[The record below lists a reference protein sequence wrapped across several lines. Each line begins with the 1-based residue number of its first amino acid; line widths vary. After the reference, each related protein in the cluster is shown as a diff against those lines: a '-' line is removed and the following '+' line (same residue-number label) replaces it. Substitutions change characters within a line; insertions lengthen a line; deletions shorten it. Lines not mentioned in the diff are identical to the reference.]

1 MSQKMNKKI
10 RKRMETAAPAAEPVP
25 SSDVPPVRPSVSKPS
40 LPVEHEP
47 SVAVPLSPVVR
58 YVILGIAFFL
68 LLSVQAGG
76 SDRTGAIA
84 ASVLFLIA
92 CIGKTPF
99 WSLRHR
105 VGIPF
110 LTVCAY
116 LLLNGAA
123 SLYTRFGGL
132 ASTEIAKILTA
143 FCVFLMVVLHFRK
156 QEAGYLAA
164 MVSSV
169 TAAFGLLSIDAS
181 ASQLLS
187 GPFFHLMD
195 GFFGCTFQTMITGY
209 EAGVRITGIFGNPN
223 VMAGFLAFGVFL
235 SLYLVRT
242 ARTPRSSLGASILL
256 GINSLSFLL
265 SFSMGAIAMFALSV
279 LLYLLCE
286 GKGRRISLFLLMVET
301 AVCVLVMTFVAFAF
315 LGVTGGAGL
324 IPVLAAPV
332 SGLLL
337 WVLHRFAG
345 SRLDTVL
352 ESHGK
357 AAFGVVAGLALLL
370 VVYILLAWNI
380 TGGYTLDAGESLRRS
395 VYPEPGTYT
404 LTGTWEGTSTV
415 TVESQN
421 ETETITHTSTLLY
434 SGALEDASF
443 TVPEGSKVVYL
454 TFTSP
459 EGARLETVSLSDGTS
474 VKLGYKLL
482 PGFAANRIQGI
493 WSNENAIQRVAF
505 FKDGL
510 RIYQKSPIIG
520 NGLSAVEGLVTSV
533 QPFFYESKYVHNHYI
548 QVLAEMGIP
557 GLVIFLAM
565 LGTSAA
571 VLLRRRREGEG
582 DPLLPA
588 LFACLA
594 MAALHACTEA
604 VWSIGQYQSMALLIL
619 AVILSA
625 FGRPLAFAEQK
636 AAPWVTCGALW
647 IFVIFFAWSIG
658 GNLVAEKQYAE
669 IKAGLRQQTP
679 YSMTELANMDRYNW
693 AQYKLDMAVNAAASE
708 VPEFA
713 QTAAEYAE
721 DCRALGI
728 WSINNSLEQYVYLPA
743 GNYEELFAASR
754 EGLLQEASRQEAWQA
769 EFDLYQQIYLT
780 GGDAALDQ
788 APWIGAQILETWD
801 MLEEHNAQSL
811 IPITLR
817 EDTMVFLDRVRVIVQ
832 ENITGEAVLVLL
844 TANS

>member
-1 MSQKMNKKI
+1 MSHKMSKKI
-10 RKRMETAAPAAEPVP
+10 RQRTAAASPAAETV
-25 SSDVPPVRPSVSKPS
+25 SSNEPPVRPAGSKASPH
-40 LPVEHEP
+40 VENEP
-47 SVAVPLSPVVR
+47 SVALPLSPVIR
-58 YVILGIAFFL
+58 YIILGIAFFL

-76 SDRTGAIA
+76 SDRAGAIA
-84 ASVLFLIA
+84 AAVLFLIA
-92 CIGKTPF
+92 CIGKVPF

-105 VGIPF
+105 VGLPF

-123 SLYTRFGGL
+123 SLYTRFGGF
-132 ASTEIAKILTA
+132 AATEIAKILTA
-143 FCVFLMVVLHFRK
+143 FCVFLIVVLHLRK
-156 QEAGYLAA
+156 QELPYLAA
-164 MVSSV
+164 MASTV

-187 GPFFHLMD
+187 GPFFRLMD
-195 GFFGCTFQTMITGY
+195 SVFGCSFQTMSTGY

-242 ARTPRSSLGASILL
+242 AKSPRSGLGASILL

-279 LLYLLCE
+279 LIYLLCE
-286 GKGRRISLFLLMVET
+286 AKGRRISLFLLMVET

-315 LGVTGGAGL
+315 LGVTGAGGL
-324 IPVLAAPV
+324 LPVLAAPV

-337 WVLHRFAG
+337 WALHRFAG

-352 ESHGK
+352 ETHGK
-357 AAFGVVAGLALLL
+357 AAFGVVAGLAALL
-370 VVYILLAWNI
+370 VVYLILAWNV
-380 TGGYTLDAGESLRRS
+380 TGGYTLDPGESLRRS
-395 VYPEPGTYT
+395 VYPEAGTYT
-404 LTGTWEGTSTV
+404 LTGVWEGTASV

-421 ETETITHTSTLLY
+421 ETEAITHTSTVLY
-434 SGALEDASF
+434 NGALEDASF

-454 TFTSP
+454 TFTAP
-459 EGARLETVSLSDGTS
+459 EGAQLESVSLSDGTA

-493 WSNENAIQRVAF
+493 WANENAIQRVAF

-510 RIYQKSPIIG
+510 LIYQKSPIIG

-533 QPFFYESKYVHNHYI
+533 QSFFYESKYVHNHYI

-571 VLLRRRREGEG
+571 VLLRRRREGEE

-588 LFACLA
+588 LSACLA

-625 FGRPLAFAEQK
+625 FGRPLAFAGK
-636 AAPWVTCGALW
+636 KGAPWITCGLLW
-647 IFVIFFAWSIG
+647 VFVIFFAWSIG

-669 IKAGLRQQTP
+669 IKAGLREQTP
-679 YSMTELANMDRYNW
+679 YSMTELASMDRYNW
-693 AQYKLDMAVNAAASE
+693 AQYKLDMAVNAATSE

-713 QTAAEYAE
+713 QTAAEYAQQ
-721 DCRALGI
+721 CRALGI

-754 EGLLQEASRQEAWQA
+754 EGLRQQASRQEAWQA

-780 GGDAALDQ
+780 GGETALEQ

-801 MLEEHNAQSL
+801 MLEEHNARSL
-811 IPITLR
+811 IPVTLR
-817 EDTMVFLDRVRVIVQ
+817 EDTMVFLDRVRLIVQ
-832 ENITGEAVLVLL
+832 ENMTGEAVLVLL
-844 TANS
+844 TVNS

>member
-1 MSQKMNKKI
+1 MSKKMSKKI
-10 RKRMETAAPAAEPVP
+10 RKRMETAAPAAEALPI
-25 SSDVPPVRPSVSKPS
+25 DVPPVRPAVSGKAPR
-40 LPVEHEP
+40 VESEP
-47 SVAVPLSPVVR
+47 SVAVPLSPAVR
-58 YVILGIAFFL
+58 YTILGAAFFL

-76 SDRTGAIA
+76 SDRAGAIA
-84 ASVLFLIA
+84 AAVLFLIA
-92 CIGKTPF
+92 CIGKAPF

-132 ASTEIAKILTA
+132 AAAEMAKILTA
-143 FCVFLMVVLHFRK
+143 FCVFLMAVLHLRK
-156 QEAGYLAA
+156 RELPYLAA
-164 MVSSV
+164 MVSTV

-181 ASQLLS
+181 ASRLLS
-187 GPFFHLMD
+187 GAFFRVMD
-195 GFFGCTFQTMITGY
+195 GLFGCMFQNMSTGY

-235 SLYLVRT
+235 SLYLVR
-242 ARTPRSSLGASILL
+242 AVQTPRGSLGASILL

-286 GKGRRISLFLLMVET
+286 AKGQRISLFLLMVET
-301 AVCVLVMTFVAFAF
+301 AVCVLIMTFAAFPF
-315 LGVTGGAGL
+315 LGAAGGAGL

-337 WVLHRFAG
+337 WALHRFAG
-345 SRLDTVL
+345 SRLDPVL
-352 ESHGK
+352 ETHGK
-357 AAFGVVAGLALLL
+357 AAFGVVAGLVALLA
-370 VVYILLAWNI
+370 VYILLAWNV
-380 TGGYTLDAGESLRRS
+380 TGGYTLDPGESLRRS

-404 LTGTWEGTSTV
+404 LTGAWEGAATV

-421 ETETITHTSTLLY
+421 ETETITHTSTVLY
-434 SGALEDASF
+434 NGALEDASF

-454 TFTSP
+454 TFTAA
-459 EGARLETVSLSDGTS
+459 EGARLDRVSLSDGTS

-482 PGFAANRIQGI
+482 PGFAANRIQGL
-493 WSNENAIQRVAF
+493 WANENAIQRMAF
-505 FKDGL
+505 FEDGL
-510 RIYQKSPIIG
+510 RIYQKSPIVG
-520 NGLSAVEGLVTSV
+520 NGLASVEGLVTSV

-565 LGTSAA
+565 LGASAA
-571 VLLRRRREGEG
+571 ALLRRRREGEA

-588 LFACLA
+588 LCACLA
-594 MAALHACTEA
+594 MTALHACAEA

-625 FGRPLAFAEQK
+625 FGRPLAFAERK
-636 AAPWVTCGALW
+636 PAPWITCGVLW
-647 IFVIFFAWSIG
+647 MFVLFFAWSIG

-693 AQYKLDMAVNAAASE
+693 AQYKLDMAVNAADSE

-713 QTAAEYAE
+713 QTAAEYAQE
-721 DCRALGI
+721 CRALGL

-754 EGLLQEASRQEAWQA
+754 EGLLQEASRQEVWQT

-780 GGDAALDQ
+780 GGDVLDQ
-788 APWIGAQILETWD
+788 APWIGKQILETWD
-801 MLEEHNAQSL
+801 MLEEHNARSL

-817 EDTMVFLDRVRVIVQ
+817 EDTMVFLERVRVIVQ
-832 ENITGEAVLVLL
+832 EDITGEAVLSLL
-844 TANS
+844 TADR

>member
-1 MSQKMNKKI
+1 MSKKMSKKI
-10 RKRMETAAPAAEPVP
+10 RKRMETAAPAAEVLPA
-25 SSDVPPVRPSVSKPS
+25 DVPPVRPTVSGKATR
-40 LPVEHEP
+40 VESEP
-47 SVAVPLSPVVR
+47 SAAVPLSPVVR
-58 YVILGIAFFL
+58 YTILGVVFFL

-76 SDRTGAIA
+76 SDRAGSIA
-84 ASVLFLIA
+84 AAVLFLIA
-92 CIGKTPF
+92 CIGKVPF

-132 ASTEIAKILTA
+132 AATEIAKILTA
-143 FCVFLMVVLHFRK
+143 FCVFLVVVLHLRK
-156 QEAGYLAA
+156 RELPYLAA
-164 MVSSV
+164 MVSTV

-187 GPFFHLMD
+187 GAFFRLMD
-195 GFFGCTFQTMITGY
+195 SLFGCTFQNMTTGY

-242 ARTPRSSLGASILL
+242 AKTPRGSLGASVLL

-279 LLYLLCE
+279 LIYILCE
-286 GKGRRISLFLLMVET
+286 HKGRRISLFLLMVET
-301 AVCVLVMTFVAFAF
+301 VVCVLIMTFVAFPF
-315 LGVTGGAGL
+315 LGATGGAGL
-324 IPVLAAPV
+324 ISVLAAPV

-337 WVLHRFAG
+337 WALHRFAG
-345 SRLDTVL
+345 SRLDPVL
-352 ESHGK
+352 EAHGK
-357 AAFGVVAGLALLL
+357 AAFGVVAGLAMLL
-370 VVYILLAWNI
+370 VVYLVLAWNV

-395 VYPEPGTYT
+395 VYPGPGTYT
-404 LTGTWEGTSTV
+404 LTGEWEGTATV

-421 ETETITHTSTLLY
+421 ETETITHTSTVLY
-434 SGALEDASF
+434 SGALEEASF

-454 TFTSP
+454 TFTAA
-459 EGARLETVSLSDGTS
+459 EGAQLESVSLSDGTA

-493 WSNENAIQRVAF
+493 WANENAIQRIAF
-505 FKDGL
+505 FEDGL
-510 RIYQKSPIIG
+510 RIYQKSPVIG

-571 VLLRRRREGEG
+571 VLLRRRREGEE

-588 LFACLA
+588 LCACLG
-594 MAALHACTEA
+594 MTALHACTEA

-625 FGRPLAFAEQK
+625 FGRPLAFAERK
-636 AAPWVTCGALW
+636 PAPWVACGILW

-693 AQYKLDMAVNAAASE
+693 AQYKLDMAVNAATSE

-721 DCRALGI
+721 ECRALGI

-754 EGLLQEASRQEAWQA
+754 EGLLQEASRQEAWQT

-780 GGDAALDQ
+780 GGDTALEQ
-788 APWIGAQILETWD
+788 APWIGEQILETWE

-811 IPITLR
+811 IPVTLR

-844 TANS
+844 TVNS